1 MTVEERTET
10 SDPRP
15 GPPAAVPR
23 RAVVLGGGLAGML
36 AASVLA
42 GHADEVVVL
51 ERDRLPATA
60 LPRKG
65 LPQARHAHLM
75 LSGGARA
82 VESLLPGITDA
93 WVAAGARR
101 MALPAALV
109 TLSAQGWIPRA
120 AGPQFLIS
128 CSRDLLDLV
137 VRQRVT
143 ALPRVTVREGVEV
156 LGLTGD
162 TRRVTGVRLAGAGGG
177 ESWTLPADFV
187 VDATG
192 RGSRAPHWLTGL
204 GLPAV
209 REETVDSGLVYA
221 SRLFRAP
228 PGAEDFPVVSV
239 SPAPGGDLPGQGM
252 TMHPVEGGRWLVTVS
267 GTRGGEPSR
276 DAAAFEPF
284 ARRLRHPLAADIIA
298 RAEPL
303 SDVHL
308 NRSTVNRRRCFER
321 LDPWPAGFV
330 VTGDAVAAYNPVYG
344 HGMSVAA
351 LAAVALR
358 EVLAG
363 EVLADPRVAR
373 RAQRAITRTA
383 DAAWAMAAGED
394 IHYPGAVGER
404 PPAAARLLRGYLQRM
419 MRTGTVDHAVTRA
432 LLDVM
437 TLSAPVSRLFAPAVA
452 LRVAR
457 GPGRRPSHEPPVT
470 AAELAR
476 VGLAAR

>member
-1 MTVEERTET
+1 MSVEERAET
-10 SDPRP
+10 STPRH
-15 GPPAAVPR
+15 GPPAARPR

-36 AASVLA
+36 AASVLT

-65 LPQARHAHLM
+65 LPQARHAHVL

-82 VESLLPGITDA
+82 MESLLPGITDA
-93 WVAAGARR
+93 WLAAGARR
-101 MALPAALV
+101 MALPTALV
-109 TLSAQGWIPRA
+109 SLSAQGWIPRA
-120 AGPQFLIS
+120 AERQFLIS

-156 LGLTGD
+156 HGLTGD
-162 TRRVTGVRLAGAGGG
+162 ARRVTGVRLTDEGNGGPG
-177 ESWTLPADFV
+177 TLAADFV

-192 RGSRAPHWLTGL
+192 RGSRAPRWLTGL

-228 PGAEDFPVVSV
+228 PGAEDFPLVSV
-239 SPAPGGDLPGQGM
+239 APSPGRDLPGQGM
-252 TMHPVEGGRWLVTVS
+252 TMHPVEGGRWLMTVS

-276 DAAAFEPF
+276 DNDAFEPF
-284 ARRLRHPLAADIIA
+284 ARRLRHPIAADLIA

-303 SDVHL
+303 TDVHL
-308 NRSTVNRRRCFER
+308 NRSTVNRRRRFER
-321 LDPWPAGFV
+321 LDAWPAGFV

-351 LAAVALR
+351 LDAVALR

-373 RAQRAITRTA
+373 RAQRALARTA

-404 PPAAARLLRGYLQRM
+404 PPAATRLLRGYLQRL
-419 MRTGTVDHAVTRA
+419 MRTGTVDHAVTRV

-437 TLSAPVSRLFAPAVA
+437 TLSAPLSRLFAPDVA

-457 GPGRRPSHEPPVT
+457 GPGLRPPHEPPVT
-470 AAELAR
+470 ADEMAR
-476 VGLAAR
+476 AGLAAR